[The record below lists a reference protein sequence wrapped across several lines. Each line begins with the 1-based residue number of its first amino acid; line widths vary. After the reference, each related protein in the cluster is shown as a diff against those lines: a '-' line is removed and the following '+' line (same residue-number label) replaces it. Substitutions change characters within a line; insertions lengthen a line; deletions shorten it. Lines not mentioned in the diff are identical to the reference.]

1 MDDLSPSLHDRTMQ
15 GIQSVIDRVFQHVQG
30 MEKIIINRSIQMIY
44 PRLEQ
49 RIRAASEDELLTEL
63 QFVHDLIEKIMPPK
77 PPEMVIAKKKSKK
90 RKNTR
95 LISRKK

>member
-44 PRLEQ
+44 PRRQ
-49 RIRAASEDELLTEL
+49 LLT
-63 QFVHDLIEKIMPPK
+63 
-77 PPEMVIAKKKSKK
+77 AYA
-90 RKNTR
+90 NA
-95 LISRKK
+95 